1 MMKRKTVLNLL
12 AKKYTYEILKSL
24 DKGPKRFKDLKT
36 ACENEKMR
44 TQRLKELED
53 FNMIKSQPKKI
64 GRRAVC
70 IYDLSNVGKST
81 LKLAEEVKKIHS
93 EN

>member
-1 MMKRKTVLNLL
+1 MKKQKTVLNLL

-24 DKGPKRFKDLKT
+24 KKGPKRFKDLKNV
-36 ACENEKMR
+36 CENEKMR

-53 FNMIKSQPKKI
+53 LKMIKSRPKKI

-70 IYDLSNVGKST
+70 IYDLSDTGKVT
-81 LKLAEEVKKIHS
+81 LKLAEEVKKLHK
-93 EN
+93 ET